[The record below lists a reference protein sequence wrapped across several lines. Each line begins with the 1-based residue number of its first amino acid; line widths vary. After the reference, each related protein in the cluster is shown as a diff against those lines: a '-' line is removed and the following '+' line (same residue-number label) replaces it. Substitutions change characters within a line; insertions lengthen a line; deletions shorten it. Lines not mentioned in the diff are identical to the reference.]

1 MGTFWHI
8 VIDSLDTCSSV
19 SALTLFPIPLQ
30 TNRFIDVDFN
40 CLDANVNLQTWV
52 VLLDFLGMGAKI
64 PDASQLEASM
74 ESDVSLPL
82 TGKCV
87 TFKNI

>member
-1 MGTFWHI
+1 MIHQSKC
-8 VIDSLDTCSSV
+8 V
-19 SALTLFPIPLQ
+19 LTLSLISLQ

-64 PDASQLEASM
+64 PDVSQLEASM

-82 TGKCV
+82 TSKCQCYRIKS
-87 TFKNI
+87 TGECYRNGEKW

>member
-1 MGTFWHI
+1 M
-8 VIDSLDTCSSV
+8 
-19 SALTLFPIPLQ
+19 
-30 TNRFIDVDFN
+30 DFN

-64 PDASQLEASM
+64 PDASHLEASM

-82 TGKCV
+82 TGKGSVLHVAEVGWGGGNRRGV
-87 TFKNI
+87 TGGGV